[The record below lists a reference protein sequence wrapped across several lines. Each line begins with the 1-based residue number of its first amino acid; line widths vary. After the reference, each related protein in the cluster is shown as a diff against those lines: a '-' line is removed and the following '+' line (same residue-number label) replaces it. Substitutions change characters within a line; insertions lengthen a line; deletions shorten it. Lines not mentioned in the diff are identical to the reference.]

1 MFECAIRE
9 LKEGNV
15 LARPIAGRNGITI
28 LEQGTVL
35 SNRYI
40 KRLHELGISKVYL
53 ENEPVKGAAA
63 PKLILKQPEFGSGNR
78 PFILNEINKRLNAGK
93 YSPNGLESQQDGRF
107 KRRYKRILSDLL
119 SHAQV
124 VSLLEKLFEFDSY
137 IFEHSANV
145 SIMSAMIGDEMG
157 YGEDKMQELILGSL
171 LFEVG
176 MTTMPVS
183 LVQSD
188 STLSE
193 KEKLKLQE
201 HTTAGFDMLREING
215 VPFSSALIALSHH
228 ERYDGSGYPFGRQG
242 PAIPEYARIVALAD
256 NYNALVSPR
265 RYRPSYKADDA
276 MELLFASGNYY
287 FDADLVQIFLKRMK
301 AFPIA
306 SVLTLS
312 SGQTG
317 IVKSYSS
324 SIVHRPVVQI
334 IKEAGGRDVS
344 APYELDLASNSTIT
358 VLHAVTRA

>member
-1 MFECAIRE
+1 MFECAIKE

-35 SNRYI
+35 NTRYI
-40 KRLHELGISKVYL
+40 KRLHELGISTVYL
-53 ENEPVKGAAA
+53 DNEPSRTAAA
-63 PKLILKQPEFGSGNR
+63 PKLTLVQPVSGPSNL
-78 PFILNEINKRLNAGK
+78 PFLFHEMNKRLDANK
-93 YSPNGLESQQDGRF
+93 FSPNGKGSHQDQQF

-119 SHAQV
+119 SHTMVA
-124 VSLLEKLFEFDSY
+124 SLIERLFKFDSY
-137 IFEHSANV
+137 IYEHSANV
-145 SIMSAMIGDEMG
+145 SIMSAMIGDELG

-171 LFEVG
+171 LFEIG
-176 MTTMPVS
+176 MISMPVS

-188 STLSE
+188 SMLSE
-193 KEKLKLQE
+193 KEKLQLQD
-201 HTTAGFDMLREING
+201 HTTAGFDLLREVNG
-215 VPFSSALIALSHH
+215 IPISSALISLSHH

-287 FDADLVQIFLKRMK
+287 FDADLVQFFLKRMK

-324 SIVHRPVVQI
+324 SIAHRPVVQI

-358 VLHAVTRA
+358 VLHAASQA